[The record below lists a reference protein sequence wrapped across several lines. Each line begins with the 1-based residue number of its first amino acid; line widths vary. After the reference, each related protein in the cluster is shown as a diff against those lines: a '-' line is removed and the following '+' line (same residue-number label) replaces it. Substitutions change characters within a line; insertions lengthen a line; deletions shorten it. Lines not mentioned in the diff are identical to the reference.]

1 MLDETRFPITE
12 YQGKRMH
19 CGVEIF
25 DIVTGH
31 YQVSDFD
38 REAGKRFG
46 HAPDIWTGSY
56 ITAILDF
63 KGKTYKAD
71 MRWTPDA
78 GNEFMIFHSDACGN
92 VRSGKDV
99 FSRSGLEI
107 MSVNVFLSLVAEWAK
122 EIKKGA
128 RK

>member
-1 MLDETRFPITE
+1 MIEEL
-12 YQGKRMH
+12 
-19 CGVEIF
+19 
-25 DIVTGH
+25 
-31 YQVSDFD
+31 
-38 REAGKRFG
+38 
-46 HAPDIWTGSY
+46 
-56 ITAILDF
+56 
-63 KGKTYKAD
+63 KGKTLHGAEILDVSYGREEVPEEIQDMGRKFGHEPNTSTGLWFRAISKVKGKSYLAD
-71 MRWTPDA
+71 LRWTPDA
-78 GNEFMIFHSDACGN
+78 GNECMIFYSDACGN